1 MRGKLE
7 NSINESGNKMNLLS
21 DQFNDKIKNIS
32 GAVSD
37 QTGSLVSKIQNAS
50 ESFSPPEELGFDQ
63 TDEYKQIRNDDDNEF
78 ISTHPDIAEGKEF
91 AEAKMNDLKREFNN
105 AKGLVSDSL
114 SQAKAVGQKGA
125 DLALSK
131 MNDFKGQLDNANGLV
146 SDSLSQAKAVG
157 QKGADFLKKQLKI
170 VNDIL
175 DEFDNL
181 TIELEHLTKES
192 ADGDDE
198 AEASSSK
205 IVDAEEN
212 IIGKS
217 EAHILKNK
225 NLMDDGI
232 DLLIQR
238 ISDGAESLDESC
250 LKNMMGSMSTR
261 WRLNLFLRHMAVDGL
276 ISNQKMHQFLKE
288 EAVQKK
294 NVGIAVAALSLA
306 MLSRLASVSDIP
318 NVVQTAFK
326 IVKDILDPMV
336 TIALSFGVILAL
348 EDLKEL
354 VKDDPAEIAAAEAL
368 ADEEAMERR
377 MELLQAFASDFQ
389 DCVKHGHAPDPSLMI
404 AIAVEVSTSF
414 IGAGP
419 TTQRRIALLMSI
431 MQIANVEPDKKSI
444 DELNEDL
451 HKELL
456 VIQSLQAGA
465 NTASISSIL
474 DSINTSFDARSQFK
488 EASEIG
494 EFWVL
499 SFGKETH
506 DVPWDRFRFAM
517 NSFYGKSSDK
527 ILKKIKIMLIDLRGN
542 VTIELLKK
550 FTKKYGGSLKA
561 ALKTFS
567 KLYLGVTTAAAAPAA
582 ELAGNESPT
591 NIIQG
596 LLSPNIDTSNNP
608 ISNSISAVRPKT
620 TGGMM
625 RSVSSGTQSPKNMAV
640 LSPEESRH
648 SKLRLYGHMNLS

>member
-1 MRGKLE
+1 
-7 NSINESGNKMNLLS
+7 
-21 DQFNDKIKNIS
+21 
-32 GAVSD
+32 
-37 QTGSLVSKIQNAS
+37 
-50 ESFSPPEELGFDQ
+50 
-63 TDEYKQIRNDDDNEF
+63 
-78 ISTHPDIAEGKEF
+78 
-91 AEAKMNDLKREFNN
+91 
-105 AKGLVSDSL
+105 
-114 SQAKAVGQKGA
+114 
-125 DLALSK
+125 
-131 MNDFKGQLDNANGLV
+131 
-146 SDSLSQAKAVG
+146 
-157 QKGADFLKKQLKI
+157 
-170 VNDIL
+170 
-175 DEFDNL
+175 
-181 TIELEHLTKES
+181 
-192 ADGDDE
+192 
-198 AEASSSK
+198 
-205 IVDAEEN
+205 
-212 IIGKS
+212 
-217 EAHILKNK
+217 
-225 NLMDDGI
+225 
-232 DLLIQR
+232 
-238 ISDGAESLDESC
+238 
-250 LKNMMGSMSTR
+250 
-261 WRLNLFLRHMAVDGL
+261 
-276 ISNQKMHQFLKE
+276 
-288 EAVQKK
+288 
-294 NVGIAVAALSLA
+294 
-306 MLSRLASVSDIP
+306 
-318 NVVQTAFK
+318 VVQTAFK
-326 IVKDILDPMV
+326 IVKDVLDPMV

-431 MQIANVEPDKKSI
+431 MQTANVEPDKKSI

-506 DVPWDRFRFAM
+506 DVPWDRFRFAI

-550 FTKKYGGSLKA
+550 FTKKFGGSLKA
-561 ALKTFS
+561 ALKTYS
-567 KLYLGVTTAAAAPAA
+567 KLYLGVTTAATTAAAAAPVS

-596 LLSPNIDTSNNP
+596 LFSPTVETNNP
-608 ISNSISAVRPKT
+608 ISNAISAVRPKT
-620 TGGMM
+620 TGSMM
-625 RSVSSGTQSPKNMAV
+625 RSVSSGTQSPKQNMV